1 MQAKSR
7 TNACTVAG
15 GLLCLD
21 ARCVAKAVKGPT
33 KCMHR
38 AHLKKKN
45 VKIDFFYYFFFRRG
59 TQLQRRLLCRN
70 ASGRLASVACLLLWY
85 VGDLTTHSYK
95 ALRLST
101 MRP

>member
-7 TNACTVAG
+7 TNACTVAGSGWRAVVWALCMHLVGPFTAFATQRISAYTNACTVAG

-38 AHLKKKN
+38 AHLKEKKL
-45 VKIDFFYYFFFRRG
+45 K
-59 TQLQRRLLCRN
+59 
-70 ASGRLASVACLLLWY
+70 
-85 VGDLTTHSYK
+85 
-95 ALRLST
+95 
-101 MRP
+101 